1 MVVNPLACVNGA
13 ERGTPSLACAPVV
26 TRILYVG
33 AGLRGAA
40 GETVNVAFPLLATG
54 AAAILTHF
62 TKLLLETCSV
72 PLQTAF
78 DMLTVTEDGLAA
90 RLNVTPIVVPTDT
103 PVVPSAGVADVT
115 VKEVEGGVIVGVLV
129 GGVVGVLVGVGV
141 MVGVFVGGF
150 VAVTVGV
157 LVAVGDGVLVGVL
170 VAAEVGD
177 LVGVLVAVRV
187 VVGVGVGPEPVQLA
201 NLKFPMRVRQLKE
214 LVVE

>member
-1 MVVNPLACVNGA
+1 MEETIMDPMKREHDTPGSEPLGLSRSSTKTPGRPRGRPGSGSYGVVVNPLACVNGA

-26 TRILYVG
+26 TRILYVV

-90 RLNVTPIVVPTDT
+90 
-103 PVVPSAGVADVT
+103 
-115 VKEVEGGVIVGVLV
+115 
-129 GGVVGVLVGVGV
+129 
-141 MVGVFVGGF
+141 
-150 VAVTVGV
+150 
-157 LVAVGDGVLVGVL
+157 
-170 VAAEVGD
+170 
-177 LVGVLVAVRV
+177 
-187 VVGVGVGPEPVQLA
+187 
-201 NLKFPMRVRQLKE
+201 
-214 LVVE
+214 